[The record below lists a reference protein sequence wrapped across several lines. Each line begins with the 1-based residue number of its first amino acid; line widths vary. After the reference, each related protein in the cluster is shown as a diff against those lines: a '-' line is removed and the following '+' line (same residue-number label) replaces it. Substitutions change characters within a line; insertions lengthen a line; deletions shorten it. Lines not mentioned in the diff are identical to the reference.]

1 MIQNWHR
8 DEGPCI
14 GLGVEGVFDD
24 IHLWENDRLVYP
36 TVVSIDG
43 EYWMWY
49 GSYSQYGGEEMKTAT
64 GCAYN
69 TDGLSWQKDP
79 DNPVFGPDP
88 SRPGNRTTRPAN
100 RYCASQMVPSA
111 SGTLRARHP
120 LSSTSILP

>member
-14 GLGVEGVFDD
+14 GLGVEGAFDD

-49 GSYSQYGGEEMKTAT
+49 GSYSQYGGEEMKTAI
-64 GCAYN
+64 GCAY
-69 TDGLSWQKDP
+69 DGALRIWYAL
-79 DNPVFGPDP
+79 
-88 SRPGNRTTRPAN
+88 RPAPPFEHKYFAIGTAHWPN
-100 RYCASQMVPSA
+100 RPAAAFEVK
-111 SGTLRARHP
+111 
-120 LSSTSILP
+120 